1 MDLSGFDAIVADD
14 FEFEFGGRDG
24 NLPRPLCTVAKEL
37 RTGQVWR
44 LWRDE
49 LGPEP
54 PFPINARSLF
64 VSFTASAELGCFKVL
79 GWPMPTRILDLSAEY
94 RNFRNLDYPRGTPK
108 ELREKKGLVDAC
120 RFFGIDMTQA
130 GEKKAIR
137 RRILEGEP
145 FSEEE
150 REVIL
155 DYCAND
161 VIPLEKLLAAMAPHI
176 DLPRALL
183 RGRHEAAVA
192 AMEHIGVPIDVPM
205 LAAFREHWTG
215 IQDDLVAKL
224 DANFGVYEGRS
235 FRIERF
241 AELLMRLG
249 IQNWP
254 QLESGQLDLED
265 QTFRDMTK
273 AYPVLVPLR
282 ELRHS
287 LSSLRLDALAVGE
300 DGRNRTKL
308 WPHSTKTGRN
318 LPAPDEFIFGPS
330 RWLRG
335 LIKPEL
341 GFGVA
346 YPDWKTEEVGI
357 GAAKSGDEN
366 LMADYLSEDL
376 YIAFGIASGVL
387 PKGATKKTHRA
398 LREMLK
404 QCVLGL
410 QYGMGARTLAFKIG
424 RSELVARS
432 LIAAHKRRYRKFWQ
446 WSDAVVSRGMQGF
459 PLSTVFGWR
468 LHPTEYSRPTT
479 LMNFPMQANGAEI
492 LRLACCLGIERG
504 IRICAPVHD
513 AILIE
518 APLERLEAD
527 VAAMREAMAEASRTV
542 LDGFEL
548 VTECPDGGDFPQII
562 RSGQR
567 YMDERGREMWDTV
580 TELVVERRAKPRARR
595 VRTTGVV
602 DLLYFMEK
610 REKIRMLKEAGAPEP
625 YTDDEILRTGRFC
638 NVRREDDRTTRWVAE
653 HWRTPHANDP
663 VLFLAMTIARLVNK
677 TETLDALGYPLPWD
691 PERFLSVMA
700 ACDTPYG
707 SAYTI
712 TVKKGYPSKPAF
724 QVAEIFG
731 PLWDARAFVRP
742 RAGDTLERFSTRL
755 SDFKYLGSFYRGQ
768 IIADLKYVEPL
779 RSAADWMTFAEP
791 GPGSKPGLNR
801 VLGRPAEAPWTDNE
815 WRGELRWLREDI
827 APELERL
834 GLGDL
839 HMQDL
844 QNVCCEVNKFLRARS
859 GERSMRRKYRKAA

>member
-1 MDLSGFDAIVADD
+1 VDLSGFTAIVTAD
-14 FEFEFGGRDG
+14 FEFDFGGRDG
-24 NLPRPLCTVAKEL
+24 NLPRPLCMVAKEL
-37 RTGQVWR
+37 RSGKIWR
-44 LWRDE
+44 VWRDE
-49 LGPEP
+49 FGPQP
-54 PFPINARSLF
+54 PFPIDANTLF

-79 GWPMPTRILDLSAEY
+79 GWPMPARILDLSAEY

-150 REVIL
+150 PETFL
-155 DYCAND
+155 DYCAGD
-161 VIPLEKLLAAMAPHI
+161 VIPLEELLAAMAPHI

-192 AMEHIGVPIDVPM
+192 TMEHIGPPIDVPM
-205 LAAFREHWTG
+205 LTAFREHWTG
-215 IQDDLVAKL
+215 IQDDLIVKL

-241 AELLMRLG
+241 AELLARMEIR
-249 IQNWP
+249 NWP

-265 QTFRDMTK
+265 KTFKDMAK
-273 AYPVLVPLR
+273 AYPVLAPLR

-308 WPHSTKTGRN
+308 WPYSTKTGRS

-335 LIKPEL
+335 LIKPEP

-346 YPDWKTEEVGI
+346 YIDWKTQEVGI
-357 GAAKSGDEN
+357 AAALSGDKN

-376 YIAFGIASGVL
+376 YIAFGVASGVL
-387 PKGATKKTHRA
+387 PKGATKKSHKA

-410 QYGMGARTLAFKIG
+410 QYGMGAKTLALKIG
-424 RSELVARS
+424 RSELMARS
-432 LIAAHKRRYRKFWQ
+432 LIAAHKRRYWKFWQ
-446 WSDAVVSRGMQGF
+446 WSNAVVARGMQGL

-479 LMNFPMQANGAEI
+479 LMNYLMQANGAEI
-492 LRLACCLGIERG
+492 IRLACCLGTERG
-504 IRICAPVHD
+504 IRICAPIHD

-518 APLERLEAD
+518 APLDRLEAD
-527 VAAMREAMAEASRTV
+527 IATMRDAMAEASRIV
-542 LDGFEL
+542 LGGFEL
-548 VTECPDGGDFPQII
+548 LTECADGGDFPQVI
-562 RSGQR
+562 RYPQR
-567 YMDERGREMWDTV
+567 YMDERGSEMWNTV
-580 TELVVERRAKPRARR
+580 LELVSERQAAPPRRR
-595 VRTTGVV
+595 VRTKGVD
-602 DLLYFMEK
+602 DLLYWIEK
-610 REKIRMLKEAGAPEP
+610 REKIRMRKEAGAPEP
-625 YTDDEILRTGRFC
+625 YTENEILRTGRFC
-638 NVRREDDRTTRWVAE
+638 NVRREDDRTTRWITE
-653 HWRTPHANDP
+653 YWRTPHADDP
-663 VLFLAMTIARLVNK
+663 DLFLAMTIARLVNK
-677 TETLDALGYPLPWD
+677 AETLDALGYPLPWD

-700 ACDTPYG
+700 ECDTPYG
-707 SAYTI
+707 PAYTI

-731 PLWDARAFVRP
+731 PLWEARAFIRP

-779 RSAADWMTFAEP
+779 RSAPDWVTFAEP
-791 GPGSKPGLNR
+791 GPGSKPGLNL
-801 VLGRPAEAPWTDNE
+801 VLGRPADAPWTDNE
-815 WRGELRWLREDI
+815 WRGELRWLRDEI
-827 APELERL
+827 APDLERL

-844 QNVCCEVNKFLRARS
+844 QNCCCEINKFLRARS
-859 GERSMRRKYRKAA
+859 GERSVRRKYRKAA